1 MNAFTEMRRRYF
13 DSKSEESFAEYYLAH
28 RCYVSE
34 EDDAARY
41 QLRNKIAFIRSL
53 SSQNTVGE
61 AELLGMLHEI
71 GENLYLDR
79 YIIAWLVSYPD
90 QLRQRAVQNALAAML
105 NEQNS
110 NPLRFSGLLD
120 ICL

>member
-53 SSQNTVGE
+53 ASHDAVGE

-71 GENLYLDR
+71 GENRFLDR
-79 YIIAWLVSYPD
+79 RNLGRGHKSRAAPAWKGSYCA
-90 QLRQRAVQNALAAML
+90 AVKFWRNTTLWRL
-105 NEQNS
+105 ISGLS
-110 NPLRFSGLLD
+110 NPR
-120 ICL
+120 